1 MAENAVKTWE
11 ELKGTN
17 RDEFNKRF
25 DTGEFDDYMEDH
37 GFINAMNDG
46 SLFDKPQDSEIEP
59 GESLPAE
66 TPEQK
71 VAPSEP
77 KEDGPWWK
85 QKGFESEQEVSEK
98 FDNLNELLT
107 KKQEQINKFN
117 GERGTLGERLKKLE
131 QAEQEKQDLLKKI
144 KELESRPVQQGTP
157 AEPPAYPIAPEPED
171 GDFGSPEYKVARA
184 AYEKEVKEFPSKLA
198 AFVKNTIT
206 AETTKLQ
213 ELINKA
219 GQGVKEVK
227 SFQTSQEN
235 RSREQK
241 AKEVWGNM
249 MGEVKKLQEYDP
261 ALVTKSPWEEI
272 NNIVADKG
280 YDEASKTLPKSDFQ
294 NWERIAKIIQEY
306 RPFDENSNLVVDAK
320 PNHKSLRAAYI
331 NHLDE
336 TGQIDSFLTN
346 LKNGAARQGRE
357 QVINA
362 IETQRNTATPLPA
375 NSDSPEGMVA
385 MTMDEIDKKL
395 VEYGRSEYDQ
405 QLKDDPKF
413 RREVY
418 DLMKKKPGM
427 EVVIPAE
434 WKKEFEPKKE

>member
-131 QAEQEKQDLLKKI
+131 QAEQEKL
-144 KELESRPVQQGTP
+144 
-157 AEPPAYPIAPEPED
+157 
-171 GDFGSPEYKVARA
+171 
-184 AYEKEVKEFPSKLA
+184 
-198 AFVKNTIT
+198 N
-206 AETTKLQ
+206 
-213 ELINKA
+213 
-219 GQGVKEVK
+219 
-227 SFQTSQEN
+227 
-235 RSREQK
+235 
-241 AKEVWGNM
+241 
-249 MGEVKKLQEYDP
+249 
-261 ALVTKSPWEEI
+261 
-272 NNIVADKG
+272 DK
-280 YDEASKTLPKSDFQ
+280 
-294 NWERIAKIIQEY
+294 
-306 RPFDENSNLVVDAK
+306 
-320 PNHKSLRAAYI
+320 
-331 NHLDE
+331 
-336 TGQIDSFLTN
+336 
-346 LKNGAARQGRE
+346 
-357 QVINA
+357 
-362 IETQRNTATPLPA
+362 
-375 NSDSPEGMVA
+375 
-385 MTMDEIDKKL
+385 
-395 VEYGRSEYDQ
+395 
-405 QLKDDPKF
+405 
-413 RREVY
+413 
-418 DLMKKKPGM
+418 
-427 EVVIPAE
+427 
-434 WKKEFEPKKE
+434 